1 MADEVKNAE
10 LVKTSETEEAKD
22 VSGVVV
28 DASGEE
34 IEVAGH
40 LFKPIV
46 LSLTKGTKII
56 KLSQRERRFIARLMG
71 TQNLELACKEIA
83 IDIKAG
89 RRFLQR
95 KGVALYLEEKLREAA
110 LSKDTTVSNNIAWLR
125 RVRDGEEEAT
135 KEQLD
140 AAKTIARIH
149 KPAGKG
155 INVQV
160 AQVNNSAETAVPN
173 PYSGMDTATLIAQTK
188 EALDVIDRRP
198 GTTP

>member
-1 MADEVKNAE
+1 VSEEVKNSE

-71 TQNLELACKEIA
+71 TQNLELACKEIG
-83 IDIKAG
+83 IELTAG
-89 RRFLQR
+89 RRFLNR
-95 KGVALYLEEKLREAA
+95 HGVKLYLEEKLREAA
-110 LSKDTTVSNNIAWLR
+110 LSNDTTIANNIAWLR
-125 RVRDGEEEAT
+125 RVRDGEEVAN

-140 AAKTIARIH
+140 AAKTLARIH
-149 KPAGKG
+149 KPASKG

-160 AQVNNSAETAVPN
+160 AQINNSAETAVPN
-173 PYSGMDTATLIAQTK
+173 PYSEMDSATLYSQTK
-188 EALDVIDRRP
+188 EALDVIDSRP

>member
-1 MADEVKNAE
+1 MSEEPKATE
-10 LVKTSETEEAKD
+10 LVKPAEAEEAKD

-46 LSLTKGTKII
+46 LALTKGSKII
-56 KLSQRERRFIARLMG
+56 KLSQRERRFIARLMS
-71 TQNLELACKEIA
+71 TQNIELASKEIN
-83 IDIKAG
+83 IDIQAG
-89 RRFLQR
+89 RRFLKR
-95 KGVALYLEEKLREAA
+95 KGVSLYLEEKLREAA
-110 LSKDTTVSNNIAWLR
+110 LSKDTTISNNIAWLR

-149 KPAGKG
+149 KPVSKG
-155 INVQV
+155 VHVQV
-160 AQVNNSAETAVPN
+160 QQNNNSADTAVPN
-173 PYSGMDTATLIAQTK
+173 PYSGMDTATLVAQTK
-188 EALDVIDRRP
+188 EALDVIDSRP

>member
-1 MADEVKNAE
+1 MAEDDKDTE
-10 LVKTSETEEAKD
+10 LVKTSEAEDAKD

-46 LSLTKGTKII
+46 LSLTKGVKII
-56 KLSQRERRFIARLMG
+56 KLSQRERRFIARLMES
-71 TQNLELACKEIA
+71 QNLELASREIGISIA
-83 IDIKAG
+83 AG
-89 RRFLQR
+89 KRFLNR
-95 KGVALYLEEKLREAA
+95 YGVKLYLEEKLREAA
-110 LSKDTTVSNNIAWLR
+110 LSKDTTVANNIAWLR
-125 RVRDGEEEAT
+125 RVRDGDEEAT

-140 AAKTIARIH
+140 AAKTLARIH

-155 INVQV
+155 ISVQV
-160 AQVNNSAETAVPN
+160 AQINNSAETAVPN
-173 PYSGMDTATLIAQTK
+173 PYSEMDMGTLVSQTK
-188 EALDVIDRRP
+188 EALDVIDNRP